1 MLQANEGISGW
12 KFFHPTHCNKVGSSP
27 LFLTGCVNAREP
39 WAKCIHLPN
48 VGVDS
53 LPLHLTSVSQAASTR
68 LGIPHRTPYYRGM
81 TVEIGDMICL
91 M

>member
-48 VGVDS
+48 VGFDS
-53 LPLHLTSVSQAASTR
+53 LPLHLYIIPR
-68 LGIPHRTPYYRGM
+68 ILGAP
-81 TVEIGDMICL
+81 GDYIDF
-91 M
+91 